1 MEDNIILSTLETIP
15 TMDIE
20 EHVGL
25 VSGSGVA
32 SRAGVLVLIE
42 RLKSFLGGKSEST
55 DELFEN
61 AKEQAI
67 QEVKKVATEMGA
79 NAIVSLRFE
88 TIKVT
93 KSFCE
98 VHVYG
103 SGVKAIKY

>member
-1 MEDNIILSTLETIP
+1 MDDNIILSTLETIP
-15 TMDIE
+15 AMDIE
-20 EHVGL
+20 EHIGL
-25 VSGSGVA
+25 VSGSGV
-32 SRAGVLVLIE
+32 SSKAGFAVFLDK
-42 RLKSFLGGKSEST
+42 LKSFLGGKSEST

-61 AKEQAI
+61 AKDQAI
-67 QEVKKVATEMGA
+67 QQMKKGAHEMGA

-103 SGVKAIKY
+103 SGVKAVKY